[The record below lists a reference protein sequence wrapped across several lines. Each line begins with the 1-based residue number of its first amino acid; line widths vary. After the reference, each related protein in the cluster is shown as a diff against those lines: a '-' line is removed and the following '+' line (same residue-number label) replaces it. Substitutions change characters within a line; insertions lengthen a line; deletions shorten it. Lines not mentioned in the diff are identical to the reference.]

1 MNLEVWQEILSE
13 EPERGLHPSDG
24 RNMSV
29 ELDEA
34 HARMKRINDECA
46 AEAERLSR

>member
-13 EPERGLHPSDG
+13 DPERGLHPSDG
-24 RNMSV
+24 RNLLV

-46 AEAERLSR
+46 AEAE